1 MSRLSS
7 STYSSICFLVFLHFV
22 LLLLL
27 TTTTTTYGK
36 PASGSQASSKTTT
49 TTPAPAPDQSNGM
62 VHVASYVNQKRTAGA
77 REEFDFEQ
85 NEAEATNSAHVRQL
99 FGSLL
104 LLPGSGNKSLEVTLE
119 TLDDEPV
126 SERNTLD
133 DLNLETASE
142 QHEGATESADN
153 WSRIKL
159 AIPVLEPVKHLI
171 NAVGGGGVN
180 DTHVRTNSHRLIG
193 HHGVHHS
200 PHSGGGNI
208 SSPAIE
214 TEEDRETAI
223 DSTGF
228 DVLETLGS
236 AGTVLWGILQ
246 NLRKLF
252 AASAGNA
259 SASSSGGGGN

>member
-27 TTTTTTYGK
+27 TTTTTSGK
-36 PASGSQASSKTTT
+36 PASGSQTTSKPT
-49 TTPAPAPDQSNGM
+49 TTPTPTPSNGM
-62 VHVASYVNQKRTAGA
+62 LHVSSYVNQKRPAGP

-104 LLPGSGNKSLEVTLE
+104 LLPGAGNKSLEVTLE
-119 TLDDEPV
+119 TDDEPV

-133 DLNLETASE
+133 ELDPETASE
-142 QHEGATESADN
+142 QHEGATESADT

-193 HHGVHHS
+193 HHGVHHA
-200 PHSGGGNI
+200 PHSGGNI

-223 DSTGF
+223 ESTGF